1 MNIDFTEVINN
12 KLQEMAESRAI
23 EKQIEATLEKSITDA
38 VNSALGSYSFRNKLE
53 KMMSE
58 QISGAA
64 ESIGLTG
71 YNQFIADTF
80 NNIANTV
87 LKEDIKQKIAAAFEN
102 IFLKKLESIKLSEIV
117 DRYRETL
124 LDCLSDDEKYS
135 HDNTFNASIE
145 KQEDDSWSHVIVKL
159 GLETNYSRRSNDEYA
174 LELRLMKYRNEAY
187 TVTSVTYCDN
197 DLKELSK
204 LRYISDFE
212 AFAAGLYFNKTK
224 IEVDIEEYD
233 IDTSL
238 GLDI

>member
-12 KLQEMAESRAI
+12 KLQEMAESRVI
-23 EKQIEATLEKSITDA
+23 EKQIEETLEKSITAA
-38 VNSALGSYSFRNKLE
+38 VNDALGNYSFRSKLE

-58 QISGAA
+58 QISGIA

-80 NNIANTV
+80 SNIANNV
-87 LKEDIKQKIAAAFEN
+87 LKEDIKQKISGAFEN

-117 DRYRETL
+117 NRYREML
-124 LDCLSDDEKYS
+124 LDSLDDDEKYS
-135 HDNTFNASIE
+135 HDNSFHVLID
-145 KQEDDSWSHVIVKL
+145 KREDDSFSHVTVEL
-159 GLETNYSRRSNDEYA
+159 GIETGYRANDEYG
-174 LELRLMKYRNEAY
+174 LKLSLMKYRDEAY
-187 TVTSVTYCDN
+187 SVTSVTYGDN
-197 DLKELSK
+197 NLREMSK

-233 IDTSL
+233 VNTSL
-238 GLDI
+238 GLDY

>member
-12 KLQEMAESRAI
+12 KLQEMAKERVI

-38 VNSALGSYSFRNKLE
+38 VNSALGSYSFKNKLE

-58 QISGAA
+58 QISGVA
-64 ESIGLTG
+64 EKIGLTG

-80 NNIANTV
+80 NNMVNNA
-87 LKEDIKQKIAAAFEN
+87 LKDDIKQKIAGMFEN

-117 DRYRETL
+117 DRYIKMILDSLEYDEKNRCDNRLNANIDKREDGSFSYVSVRL
-124 LDCLSDDEKYS
+124 CLETDHMEDDE
-135 HDNTFNASIE
+135 
-145 KQEDDSWSHVIVKL
+145 Q
-159 GLETNYSRRSNDEYA
+159 R

-187 TVTSVTYCDN
+187 TVTSVTYGDN
-197 DLKELSK
+197 DLKNLSE

-212 AFAAGLYFNKTK
+212 AFAAGLCLNKTK
-224 IEVDIEEYD
+224 IEVDVNEFE